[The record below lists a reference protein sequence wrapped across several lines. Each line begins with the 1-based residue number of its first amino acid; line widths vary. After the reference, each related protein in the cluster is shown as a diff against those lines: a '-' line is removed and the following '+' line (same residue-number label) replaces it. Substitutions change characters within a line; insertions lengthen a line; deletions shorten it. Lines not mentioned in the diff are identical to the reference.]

1 MDEKILLSS
10 FTVKPE
16 TRPIDKFFLND
27 FFPSTFDSYSRQYI
41 YSKLWVFPQLS
52 KISKFINLY
61 IRTKA
66 PAIFHRFTNLLE
78 NTSGS
83 HSGCAIP
90 ESIVSH
96 FSSFL
101 SCVLTRQWVNFT
113 AAYMTFENTS
123 PFLSLSLSMI
133 QQLWSSSLTYIP
145 SSLIGVMTI
154 SRWCHR
160 PTDVTTTPL
169 RDHWEQPRFYIF
181 PSLSYS
187 RSSSS
192 RPSQLLRALYLF
204 RKLNGRVLSHS
215 CGYSFRQR
223 AWPSFRDIRTSRIS
237 GRFAILERMDPS
249 CLPFDPIISLSL

>member
-1 MDEKILLSS
+1 
-10 FTVKPE
+10 
-16 TRPIDKFFLND
+16 
-27 FFPSTFDSYSRQYI
+27 
-41 YSKLWVFPQLS
+41 
-52 KISKFINLY
+52 
-61 IRTKA
+61 
-66 PAIFHRFTNLLE
+66 
-78 NTSGS
+78 
-83 HSGCAIP
+83 
-90 ESIVSH
+90 
-96 FSSFL
+96 
-101 SCVLTRQWVNFT
+101 
-113 AAYMTFENTS
+113 
-123 PFLSLSLSMI
+123 MI

-249 CLPFDPIISLSL
+249 CLPFDPIISLSMKFLGYFDTSLLFIFLLLFQILFSFFFFFCLLDC